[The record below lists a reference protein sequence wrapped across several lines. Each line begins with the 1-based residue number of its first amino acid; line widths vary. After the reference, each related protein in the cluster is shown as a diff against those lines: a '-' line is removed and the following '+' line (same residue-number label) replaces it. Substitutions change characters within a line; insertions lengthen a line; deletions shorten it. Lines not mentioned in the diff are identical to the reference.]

1 MSPRS
6 LWQPPVICDP
16 LQTGAWAQFFCMK
29 DSILVAC
36 ALLAW
41 GWCSSL
47 HAPSNCLD
55 LDAFYVLGEIRLD
68 ELYFK
73 GDHNT
78 PLSIDFS
85 FMISWEQGELHNL
98 RGYEIF
104 FLPSTASVIL

>member
-1 MSPRS
+1 M
-6 LWQPPVICDP
+6 
-16 LQTGAWAQFFCMK
+16 
-29 DSILVAC
+29 AC

-55 LDAFYVLGEIRLD
+55 LDAFYVLGETPLD
-68 ELYFK
+68 ELYFE

-104 FLPSTASVIL
+104 FYPPLLQSSCRELQAFSFLGRSGAISEFIALHT